1 MILHFAIRF
10 YFSFTL
16 FTFDRHCLSSFYTV
30 QFCGIMYWGV
40 VCVATQDFILVVFL
54 GTFFL
59 FYYLNRWLMIL
70 HVFHSLLCFH
80 NWRDITV
87 PAQSYLVGSPF
98 LLSLI
103 ISDSKDRALRINTDC
118 LCVRVC
124 LCACV
129 CVNKI
134 LNFYFVS
141 TESTHQIRKAHILFL
156 HLVYNL
162 IAQGCDGLNFQ
173 LSSWY

>member
-1 MILHFAIRF
+1 MIL
-10 YFSFTL
+10 L
-16 FTFDRHCLSSFYTV
+16 
-30 QFCGIMYWGV
+30 
-40 VCVATQDFILVVFL
+40 
-54 GTFFL
+54 
-59 FYYLNRWLMIL
+59 
-70 HVFHSLLCFH
+70 VFHSLFCFH
-80 NWRDITV
+80 SWRDITV
-87 PAQSYLVGSPF
+87 PAQYLVGSSF

-118 LCVRVC
+118 LCVCECVC
-124 LCACV
+124 VLVV

-162 IAQGCDGLNFQ
+162 IAQGCDGLNFCF
-173 LSSWY
+173 LVGIKEKYILCFFLETNEV